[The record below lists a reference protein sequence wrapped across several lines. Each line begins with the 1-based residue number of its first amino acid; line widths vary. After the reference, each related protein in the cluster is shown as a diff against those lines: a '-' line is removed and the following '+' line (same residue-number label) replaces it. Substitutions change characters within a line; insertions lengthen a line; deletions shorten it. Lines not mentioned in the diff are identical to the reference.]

1 MREEFLKEQ
10 IIIDKTEEEKKRDL
24 FKNIMQTKE
33 ELKNANINFEH
44 ADPELVDYYV
54 YKIKASQSR
63 LDCLIK
69 EAKEKGFVLD
79 MINAIDIRENLE
91 NNEAV

>member
-1 MREEFLKEQ
+1 MQEEYLKEQ
-10 IIIDKTEEEKKRDL
+10 IIIEKTEEEKKREL
-24 FKNIMQTKE
+24 FKNIIQTKE
-33 ELKNANINFEH
+33 ELKNANINFEY

-54 YKIKASQSR
+54 YKIKASQSK

-69 EAKEKGFVLD
+69 EAKENGLILD